1 VHIIVC
7 AKQIQNPEIA
17 TSVFRVD
24 EQANKIIPVVGMPLV
39 MSPFDEQCMEAALR
53 IREKLGEVKITIM
66 SLGPKSTKDVIKHG
80 LSMGA
85 DEGVILDE
93 EGLEGGDSHTA
104 ALMLAEAVKKIGA
117 YDLILTGRQA
127 ADWDAGIVGPGLSE
141 LLGVPVVTFARSI
154 QVEGNTARVERV
166 LEDGFE
172 TIEAPLPAIVTIS
185 NELGEARKPNLRE
198 TMRAA
203 RKPIKVITAN
213 DLGLDASKI
222 GAAGARTVLEKLY
235 IPTKDGKCE
244 LIQGGSP
251 QELAANL
258 VRKLQEV
265 RLI

>member
-24 EQANKIIPVVGMPLV
+24 EQTNKVIPVAGMPLV

-66 SLGPKSTKDVIKHG
+66 SLGAKSTKDVIKHG

-93 EGLEGGDSHTA
+93 EGLDGGDSYTT
-104 ALMLAEAVKKIGA
+104 ALMLAEAIKKVGA

-141 LLGVPVVTFARSI
+141 LLGIPAITFARSV
-154 QVEGNTARVERV
+154 QVEGSTVRVERV

-172 TIEAPLPAIVTIS
+172 TVEAALPAIVTIS

-198 TMRAA
+198 TMKAA
-203 RKPIKVITAN
+203 RKPTKAMTTN
-213 DLGLDASKI
+213 DLGLDASKL
-222 GAAGARTVLEKLY
+222 GAAGARTVLDKLY
-235 IPTKDGKCE
+235 IPLKDGKCE
-244 LIQGGSP
+244 LIQGGSA

-258 VRKLQEV
+258 VRKLQEAK
-265 RLI
+265 LI